1 MFEFISARPRRRK
14 NGIDTA
20 NVGMRDSPK
29 ATITAEGPVNAS
41 DDDDDDGRETVKAG
55 SDSGMTALVMSLTV
69 RAGGLGIKGNV
80 LPSVSVWEFKFVV
93 P

>member
-1 MFEFISARPRRRK
+1 MFEFTSARPRRRK

-20 NVGMRDSPK
+20 NVGIRDSPK
-29 ATITAEGPVNAS
+29 ATITAEGPVNALDDD

-55 SDSGMTALVMSLTV
+55 NDSGITALVMSLAA
-69 RAGGLGIKGNV
+69 RAGGLANIF
-80 LPSVSVWEFKFVV
+80 PSVSVWEFKFVV